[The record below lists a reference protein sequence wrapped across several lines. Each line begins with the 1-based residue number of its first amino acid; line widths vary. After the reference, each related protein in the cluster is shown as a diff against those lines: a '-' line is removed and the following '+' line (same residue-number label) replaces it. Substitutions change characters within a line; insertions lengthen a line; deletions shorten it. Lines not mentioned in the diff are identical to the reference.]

1 VQKEV
6 AQKHLGCAAVP
17 APSAGGGRLRWT
29 SREGVF
35 QVTTPVAG
43 SRCTPAGVTVLRPA
57 LGVVQ
62 RGQTITGVRDDVV
75 DVDDARRAQDAL
87 TMLIKQDC
95 QLTEVSLEL
104 AFCGCR
110 WRELCR

>member
-1 VQKEV
+1 MDQPR
-6 AQKHLGCAAVP
+6 GRVP
-17 APSAGGGRLRWT
+17 GDHAGGRIALHPHPR
-29 SREGVF
+29 V
-35 QVTTPVAG
+35 
-43 SRCTPAGVTVLRPA
+43 TPADVTVLRQA

-62 RGQTITGVRDDVV
+62 RVRPPREYSMMWV

-95 QLTEVSLEL
+95 QLTEVSLEP